1 MWLNDV
7 PPINS
12 WNLPNARY
20 KTEPVIAMGD
30 KRESPK
36 ENKQKSSKQRVY
48 GNRKMSKREV
58 ILLEASG
65 SDDLLVLYDKLGN
78 YKLHDIRNYN
88 DRSITKKV

>member
-1 MWLNDV
+1 MWLNDA
-7 PPINS
+7 PLINS

-20 KTEPVIAMGD
+20 KIEPVIAIGD
-30 KRESPK
+30 KRESTK
-36 ENKQKSSKQRVY
+36 ENKQKSPKQRVY
-48 GNRKMSKREV
+48 RDYKMSKREV
-58 ILLEASG
+58 SG

>member
-58 ILLEASG
+58 ILSG
-65 SDDLLVLYDKLGN
+65 SNDLLVLYDKLGN

>member
-58 ILLEASG
+58 ILSG
-65 SDDLLVLYDKLGN
+65 SNDLLVLYDKLGN

-88 DRSITKKV
+88 DLSITKKV